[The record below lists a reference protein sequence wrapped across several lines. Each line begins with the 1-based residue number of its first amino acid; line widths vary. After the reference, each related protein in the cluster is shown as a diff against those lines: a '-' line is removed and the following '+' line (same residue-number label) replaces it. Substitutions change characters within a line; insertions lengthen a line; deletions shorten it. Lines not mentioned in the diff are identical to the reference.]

1 MRKVRLLKSW
11 AQESGLL
18 EKHIKQKATDGVPLH
33 ILEAGCGQNWPLE
46 LEDIQFTL
54 TGNDID
60 RDMLLLRKA
69 KHNDLDEMIVGDLR
83 FLDLQEHRYDVIFN
97 SYVLEHIDGAEGV
110 LENFS
115 NWLKPGGILILRIPD
130 RNSVRGF
137 VARNT
142 PFWFHMFYVKYILGL
157 RDAGTTGEGPFRA
170 FYDPIVSRAG
180 IHEFCRKNRFIIKEE
195 FGHGSHLESKGIRG
209 ILIYLFVRAV
219 SLLSLGKLASDHTDI
234 TYILEKELETVSIG
248 AELGG
253 TRRDC
258 LDRAHQEESGC
269 SP

>member
-1 MRKVRLLKSW
+1 MRKIKLLKSW
-11 AQESGLL
+11 AQETRLL
-18 EKHIKQKATDGVPLH
+18 EKHIKQKATDGVPLR

-46 LEDIQFTL
+46 LENIQFTL

-60 RDMLLLRKA
+60 RDMLLIRKA

-83 FLDLQEHRYDVIFN
+83 FLDLQKHTYDVIFN
-97 SYVLEHIDGAEGV
+97 SYVLEHIDGAECV

-115 NWLKPGGILILRIPD
+115 NWLKPGGILILKIPD

-142 PFWFHMFYVKYILGL
+142 PFWFHMFYFKYILGR

-195 FGHGSHLESKGIRG
+195 YGHGSHVESKGIRG
-209 ILIYLFVRAV
+209 VLVHLFVRAV
-219 SLLSLGKLASDHTDI
+219 SLLSLGKLAWDHTDI
-234 TYILEKELETVSIG
+234 TYILEKE
-248 AELGG
+248 
-253 TRRDC
+253 
-258 LDRAHQEESGC
+258 
-269 SP
+269 